1 MVFVEFV
8 SKEYP
13 TKGSKHYF
21 VGESLQAV
29 LNDTKG
35 GTEFG
40 FAKFSS
46 HKEISEA
53 EIRTLN
59 VPFLNQGIEKFK
71 ESVLKS
77 VHIGYRR
84 R

>member
-1 MVFVEFV
+1 MIFVEFV
-8 SKEYP
+8 SKNHP

-21 VGESLQAV
+21 AGESLKAV
-29 LNDTKG
+29 LDDTKD

-46 HKEISEA
+46 HKEITEA

-71 ESVLKS
+71 DSVLKS
-77 VHIGYRR
+77 VHIGYQRR
-84 R
+84 